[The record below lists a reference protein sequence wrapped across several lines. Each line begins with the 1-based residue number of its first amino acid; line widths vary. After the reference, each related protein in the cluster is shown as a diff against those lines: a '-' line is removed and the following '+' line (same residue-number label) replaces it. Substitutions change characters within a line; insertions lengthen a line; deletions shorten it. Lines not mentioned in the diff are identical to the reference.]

1 MEKDEKIKKRNKII
15 EDFDK
20 WEENL
25 HLENARRDFALN
37 DLLTEKDGVLDE
49 VIRENSELA
58 QENKDLD
65 EEIDENVK
73 VT

>member
-1 MEKDEKIKKRNKII
+1 M
-15 EDFDK
+15 
-20 WEENL
+20 
-25 HLENARRDFALN
+25 HRDFALN
-37 DLLTEKDGVLDE
+37 DLLPEKDGVLDKL
-49 VIRENSELA
+49 IRENSELA